1 MQKSNWSATLCTVWL
16 VYKLCVFTTQFLG
29 VFFPFSINFHYFNPP
44 VTFDARNWFL
54 CSFAVYSYDILKPE
68 ENMWGQNIIPGK
80 PEEQPANHLVI
91 RAQHNL
97 KCPVRIPGCLMNCA
111 QCAVQGGTSR
121 MEADGSSLRPQ
132 IPWQRHGMLT
142 AEHFPQNQA

>member
-1 MQKSNWSATLCTVWL
+1 MLYFFWLLIFGFQHKCFRRATEVQLYVQFGWFINS
-16 VYKLCVFTTQFLG
+16 VFSPHSFWG
-29 VFFPFSINFHYFNPP
+29 FFFPFSINFHYFNPP

-54 CSFAVYSYDILKPE
+54 CSFAVYSYDISKPE
-68 ENMWGQNIIPGK
+68 ENMGGQNIIPGK

-132 IPWQRHGMLT
+132 IP
-142 AEHFPQNQA
+142 